1 MLKFLVR
8 TYLYIRGIRFYKTGD
23 IPRSAVF
30 LKTEIKTVEGRQ
42 IVFNFYKESF
52 EDYVHRFGKCYKKV
66 FSGVVVEAKMDESLP
81 PNLYKFNNMRIFF
94 KEIDGGFI
102 GERVASAIVLNAFLD
117 FIIADLADGYR
128 RKIF

>member
-1 MLKFLVR
+1 MLKVLVR
-8 TYLYIRGIRFYKTGD
+8 MYLYIRGIRFYKTGD
-23 IPRSAVF
+23 IPQSAVF

-94 KEIDGGFI
+94 KEIDGGLI
-102 GERVASAIVLNAFLD
+102 GERAASAIVLNAFLD